1 MRILKMKEPVNT
13 LTHFITFLAAIVGLV
28 FLIVLSR
35 STPSAL
41 VTMTIYG
48 VSVILLYGASSLYH
62 WVSTTPKKELMLRK
76 LDHCA
81 IYLLIAGSYTPVFY
95 FGLDGLW
102 KWIMLT
108 FVWGLTIVGIV
119 LKLFFMS
126 IPRYVSTAFY
136 LILGWIAV
144 IPFVQLIHTLP
155 IGAIV
160 LMFLGGVFYSVGAII
175 YATKCFNFFPGKFG
189 FHEIFHLF
197 IMAGSAVHFAMMLV
211 YILPLGLGTL

>member
-1 MRILKMKEPVNT
+1 MKILKMKEPVNT
-13 LTHFITFLAAIVGLV
+13 LTHFITFLVAIVGLV
-28 FLIVLSR
+28 FLILLSR

-62 WVSTTPKKELMLRK
+62 WVTTTPKKELFLRK
-76 LDHCA
+76 MDHCA

-102 KWIMLT
+102 KWIMLAC
-108 FVWGLTIVGIV
+108 VWGLTIVGIV
-119 LKLFFMS
+119 MKLFFMNV
-126 IPRYVSTAFY
+126 PRYVSTAFY

-160 LMFLGGVFYSVGAII
+160 LMILGGVFYSVGAVI

-197 IMAGSAVHFAMMLV
+197 IMAGSAVHFAMMVV